1 MPCSLVFWL
10 DENFCN
16 NPNCLVLTPKPVRQ
30 KLDPLQCNIREPT
43 HRKQV
48 ILNIVQ
54 WPTIIESYVGETY
67 TLRNSIYKV
76 TNRALFYAYCSAWLT
91 TNFIRVDNCPFPC
104 VPVRVAAT
112 DIDFSDLKKKIIMP
126 RIHWLFRVNGRK
138 YIRIVHVH
146 YRRLQLLP
154 CDNTI
159 PRNVRISCA
168 FLICGPLFVELI
180 SLFSAIWLFS
190 VQMHLHL
197 IQLQFVYLYSHHHL
211 IFIC

>member
-16 NPNCLVLTPKPVRQ
+16 NPNCLVLTPTPVRQ

-48 ILNIVQ
+48 RLNIVQ

-112 DIDFSDLKKKIIMP
+112 DIDFSDLKKKKNAQNS
-126 RIHWLFRVNGRK
+126 LA
-138 YIRIVHVH
+138 
-146 YRRLQLLP
+146 
-154 CDNTI
+154 
-159 PRNVRISCA
+159 ISCKWTK
-168 FLICGPLFVELI
+168 IHTNCTR
-180 SLFSAIWLFS
+180 SLSPPTAAT
-190 VQMHLHL
+190 VR
-197 IQLQFVYLYSHHHL
+197 
-211 IFIC
+211 